1 MLCWAPLF
9 SVAKRTLP
17 QLDAYALGTVRYAIA
32 IVLLVAILAAVE
44 GRAAL
49 RYDGRLGLAALAG
62 AVGVAGFNLFVWIGL
77 LFTQPEHAA
86 IIVQLQTALT
96 AFAVWATRGQ
106 RPSGFTLA
114 CVAAALIGVV
124 LVITKGSFL
133 VKIESSAFL
142 GDALVF
148 LAAVC
153 WVSYALLAARFPAWS
168 PLRYT
173 VLTCIP
179 GGIALALANVVAVAI
194 GVAQVPSFAA
204 LANVGW
210 QIVYLSVCSV
220 VLGAIGFNAAVRR
233 LGPLNT
239 MLMLNLVPIG
249 VFAIES
255 ALGRGFAAAELSGAA
270 LVIAALAANN
280 IYLRKA

>member
-1 MLCWAPLF
+1 LCWAPLF

-17 QLDAYALGTVRYAIA
+17 QIDAYALATARYAIA
-32 IVLLVAILAAVE
+32 IVLLILLLAVVE

-49 RYDGRLGLAALAG
+49 RYDGQLGAAALAG
-62 AVGVAGFNLFVWIGL
+62 VVGVAGFNLFIWIGL
-77 LFTQPEHAA
+77 AFTAPEHAS
-86 IIVQLQTALT
+86 IIVQLQTPLT
-96 AFAVWATRGQ
+96 AFAVWAMRDQ
-106 RPSGFTLA
+106 RPKAFTLA
-114 CVAAALIGVV
+114 CVAVAFVGVV
-124 LVITKGSFL
+124 LVITKGNLL
-133 VKIESSAFL
+133 VRIDNDALL

-148 LAAVC
+148 LATGC
-153 WVSYALLAARFPAWS
+153 WVTYTLFAARFPSWS

-179 GGIALALANVVAVAI
+179 GGIGLAVANVVAVVA
-194 GVAQVPSFAA
+194 GVAQIPSLAA

-220 VLGAIGFNAAVRR
+220 VLGALGFNAAVRR

-249 VFAIES
+249 VFGIEA
-255 ALGRGFAAAELSGAA
+255 ALGRSFAPVELAGAVTVVAA
-270 LVIAALAANN
+270 LVANN
-280 IYLRKA
+280 LYLRKT